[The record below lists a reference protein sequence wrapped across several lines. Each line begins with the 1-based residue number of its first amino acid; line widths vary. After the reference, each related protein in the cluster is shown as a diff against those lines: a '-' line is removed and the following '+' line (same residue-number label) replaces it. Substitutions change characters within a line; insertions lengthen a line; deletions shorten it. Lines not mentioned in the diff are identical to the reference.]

1 MVKCPKCGYEF
12 EIEDKTEPTEITEST
27 EEEQNTETKEEMD

>member
-12 EIEDKTEPTEITEST
+12 EIEDKTETTEIAEDTT
-27 EEEQNTETKEEMD
+27 EEQATETKEVA